1 MEEKDFT
8 ILRYIAEEMHLT
20 KAAERLFMT
29 QPALTYRIQQLE
41 KELDTQILI
50 KNGKRIKFT
59 AQGEYLVSFA
69 NKMLAEYRVAKD
81 SLANMSSDVQGTLR
95 IGAASIFARYY
106 LPSLMKSFVTLY
118 PKVIYNVYTGPSPK
132 IMELLDT
139 ESVDVAFI
147 RGEYKW
153 TDPKYP
159 ITEENL
165 CLISKHEIDLDELPN
180 LQRIEYSYNIKQ
192 PIPSKFRPQV
202 SVKDNMRSWWAE
214 RYSVPPLTTV
224 MVDSYEI
231 CKEMVIN
238 DLGYA
243 FIPETFI
250 NEGDDL
256 HKIRLLRQNGETIKR
271 TTWLQYKES
280 SMQLN
285 IVDKFVS
292 FVRSQSF
299 PPSQQSE
306 K

>member
-8 ILRYIAEEMHLT
+8 ILRYISEEMHLT

-41 KELDTQILI
+41 KELGTQILI

-59 AQGEYLVSFA
+59 AEGEYLVSFA
-69 NKMLAEYRVAKD
+69 NKMLAEYRFAKD
-81 SLANMSSDVQGTLR
+81 SLTNMSSEVQGTLR
-95 IGAASIFARYY
+95 IGAASIFARYF
-106 LPSLMKSFVTLY
+106 LPSIMKSFVNMY

-132 IMELLDT
+132 IMELL
-139 ESVDVAFI
+139 ENENVDVAFI

-153 TDPKYP
+153 SEPKYSV
-159 ITEENL
+159 TEENF
-165 CLISKHEIDLDELPN
+165 CLISKNEIDLEELPS

-192 PIPSKFRPQV
+192 PIPGKFRPQT

-224 MVDSYEI
+224 LVDSYDI
-231 CKEMVIN
+231 CKEMVKN

-250 NEGDDL
+250 NENDDL
-256 HKIRLLRQNGETIKR
+256 HKINLFRQNGETIKR
-271 TTWLQYKES
+271 TTWLQYKEA
-280 SMQLN
+280 SMQLR
-285 IVDKFVS
+285 IVNKFVS
-292 FVRSQSF
+292 FVRSQDF
-299 PPSQQSE
+299 HR
-306 K
+306 